1 MSATRTLAE
10 TLHLQGRKPE
20 ARALMEY
27 RVQLAGLARGQ
38 DSDVA
43 ERAREE
49 LESFPTFV
57 PWVDDLPSGGERE
70 DVQA

>member
-1 MSATRTLAE
+1 MCRTMSATRTLAE
-10 TLHLQGRKPE
+10 TLHLKGRKAE

-43 ERAREE
+43 ERARE
-49 LESFPTFV
+49 
-57 PWVDDLPSGGERE
+57 